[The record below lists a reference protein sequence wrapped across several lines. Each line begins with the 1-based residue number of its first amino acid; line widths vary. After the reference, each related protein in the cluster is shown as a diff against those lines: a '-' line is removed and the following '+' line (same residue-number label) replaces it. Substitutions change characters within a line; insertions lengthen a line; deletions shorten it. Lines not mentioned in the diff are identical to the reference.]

1 MGVGASAV
9 AGILALPS
17 VVLPW
22 VWTSLELPLVFVGLV
37 IPLLQGGRLLGPLLL
52 LPWVA
57 GLSRRKWLITL
68 SAGIMALALLAL
80 GLLLWSGASS
90 VAVIP
95 ALLGLALLAGVA
107 RGGARFGYK
116 EVLARTLRREERGS
130 LLSRATSVGGWI
142 ALGAA
147 LLFHVI
153 SGTYGKDE
161 TEFLH
166 ILVGAGLWLAG
177 GACFAL
183 LFEPSSGVTKS
194 TRTRSAELFRRG
206 VRALRTNESL
216 RRYTILRML
225 LLSLDLA
232 YPFYTVHAVAV
243 HGTEGG
249 ISLSLIVVFTSLASI
264 LQGPV
269 WGKRLDRS
277 AQHSLVLA
285 AFLASFAGI
294 LLLGVEAFTW
304 MEFPVLH
311 GIGLLLVSIAVQGGL
326 NARNLYLVQIA
337 DEEDRPVIT
346 AFTTTLSGIFGLV
359 LATVLGSLAHYQDIM
374 YVIVALVLMQ
384 IGVGLYAGSRGSA
397 PVPVGVPEEGA

>member
-22 VWTSLELPLVFVGLV
+22 VWTSLELPLLFVGLV

-68 SAGIMALALLAL
+68 SASIMALTLLSL
-80 GLLLWSGASS
+80 GLLLWSGRSS

-95 ALLGLALLAGVA
+95 VLLGLALLAGIA

-116 EVLARTLRREERGS
+116 EVLARTLRREQRGS

-147 LLFHVI
+147 CLFHYL

-166 ILVGAGLWLAG
+166 ILIGAGLWLAG

-183 LFEPSSGVTKS
+183 LFEPSSGSAIS
-194 TRTRSAELFRRG
+194 TRPRGAELFRRG
-206 VRALRTNESL
+206 MQALRTKESL
-216 RRYTILRML
+216 RRYTVLRML

-243 HGTEGG
+243 HGTDGG
-249 ISLSLIVVFTSLASI
+249 LNLSLIVVFTSLASI

-277 AQHSLVLA
+277 AQRSLVLA

-294 LLLGVEAFTW
+294 LLLGVEAFAW

-337 DEEDRPVIT
+337 DEEERPVVT

-359 LATVLGSLAHYQDIM
+359 LATVLGSLAHYRNITV
-374 YVIVALVLMQ
+374 VIAMLVLLQ
-384 IGVGLYAGSRGSA
+384 ISVGFYALRGGPVQNPGGA
-397 PVPVGVPEEGA
+397 PEG